1 MEKVAFS
8 PIYFIQKMLYGT
20 HIKRS
25 PPFHYNHGE
34 VWFFHINILGMPRI
48 LITYAKIKQ
57 KFTEPIFLTATSSGL
72 LKENLRL
79 WTCVVGYITTD
90 FSSFSYGLVNIKYIC
105 SVCLFNLCQRYNVYV
120 ERLWILKNVFIYLF
134 SQKRNISYLMIQGE
148 KRCRE
153 IQIKCRF
160 FLS

>member
-1 MEKVAFS
+1 MKKVAFS
-8 PIYFIQKMLYGT
+8 PIYFLQKMLYWT

-25 PPFHYNHGE
+25 PPFHYNHTIT
-34 VWFFHINILGMPRI
+34 VRFDFHINILGMPRI

-57 KFTEPIFLTATSSGL
+57 KFSEPIFLTATSSGL

-105 SVCLFNLCQRYNVYV
+105 SVCLFNLCQLNNVYV
-120 ERLWILKNVFIYLF
+120 ERL
-134 SQKRNISYLMIQGE
+134 
-148 KRCRE
+148 
-153 IQIKCRF
+153 
-160 FLS
+160 